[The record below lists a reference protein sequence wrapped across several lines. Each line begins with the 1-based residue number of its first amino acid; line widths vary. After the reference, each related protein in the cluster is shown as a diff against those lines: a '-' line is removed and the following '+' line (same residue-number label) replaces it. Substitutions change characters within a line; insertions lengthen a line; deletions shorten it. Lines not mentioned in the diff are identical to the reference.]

1 MSDSLFLSPKD
12 ERLDTL
18 EETITEVP
26 MSRSYLFVLLSVFAL
41 FFLQLYGND
50 VPYAPFLSLLLLC
63 FIVGATLYKLKRHP
77 NR

>member
-1 MSDSLFLSPKD
+1 
-12 ERLDTL
+12 
-18 EETITEVP
+18 